1 MLTRS
6 RFWVKGTTCKLGDV
20 NRGGRSLRGL
30 TPVPA
35 GRSCL
40 GDMGNFVSRHIKG
53 HCPGA
58 VANIAV
64 SAQLKVFPS
73 AFYRRRARIHRSL
86 GRPSSVLQGPFRGMK
101 YVPNSADKAYLPRII
116 GTYEVGVYPAV
127 ERICEADP
135 DVIVVAGAGEGY
147 FAVGLALRVPRARVV
162 AYESFSWAAYLLR
175 RMVALNAVD
184 RQVETR
190 GFCSPAVL
198 RRDLESA
205 RRPAV
210 VCDVEGY
217 ESDLLNPAAI
227 PCLERA
233 HILVE
238 VHEQVVPGIETTLR
252 DRFGTTHSVEAI
264 SMRPRSLDDFP
275 RSVDVSE
282 DDALW
287 AMDEVKFRG
296 VPQSWLYMVPNEEDG

>member
-1 MLTRS
+1 
-6 RFWVKGTTCKLGDV
+6 
-20 NRGGRSLRGL
+20 
-30 TPVPA
+30 
-35 GRSCL
+35 
-40 GDMGNFVSRHIKG
+40 MGNFISRYIKG
-53 HCPGA
+53 RCPGA

-64 SAQLKVFPS
+64 SVQLKVFPS
-73 AFYRRRARIHRSL
+73 TFYRQRARIHRSL
-86 GRPSSVLQGPFRGMK
+86 GGPSLVLQGPFRGMK
-101 YVPNSADKAYLPRII
+101 FVSNSADKAYLPRII
-116 GTYEVGVYPAV
+116 GSYEVEVYPSV

-175 RMVALNAVD
+175 RMVALNDVD

-227 PCLERA
+227 PGLKRA

-252 DRFGTTHSVEAI
+252 DRFGATHSVEPI

-275 RSVDVSE
+275 RTVDVSE

-296 VPQSWLYMVPNEEDG
+296 VPQSWLHMVPNEEDG